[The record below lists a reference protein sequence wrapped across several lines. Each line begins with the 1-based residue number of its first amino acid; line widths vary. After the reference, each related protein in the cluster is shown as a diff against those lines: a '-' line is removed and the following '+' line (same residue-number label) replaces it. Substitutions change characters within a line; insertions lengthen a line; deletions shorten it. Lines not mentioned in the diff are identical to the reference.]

1 MVCGSCQEVRLPC
14 FWRGARMFE
23 IVKRRHI
30 RPADD
35 LVPRTSPGP
44 QPGAPDM
51 LWQAKHVVGRKADG
65 RSFLRS
71 LSGF

>member
-1 MVCGSCQEVRLPC
+1 
-14 FWRGARMFE
+14 MFE

-30 RPADD
+30 RPADN

-51 LWQAKHVVGRKADG
+51 LWQAKHVFAAMRRQVFLEVDG
-65 RSFLRS
+65 RCRAGIDHESNQVS
-71 LSGF
+71 